1 MQILIIGGNSDIGF
15 EIAKEFYKN
24 NNNNLYLTTQPNK
37 KITKDINQLKNHKN
51 RLKLIKFDLL
61 EFNNHKKFYNALD
74 PKPDL
79 VICSAGM
86 FLNSEQ
92 ILSNFELKEKMIN
105 TNFTGY
111 ASILDIIIDDFKR
124 KNNGCIIGISS
135 VAGDRGRASNYMYG
149 STKSA
154 FSSYLSG
161 LRNSLKKFNINI
173 ITIKPGFVKTKMTNN
188 IKMNKYLTATPEKV
202 AKDVHKAWEKKK
214 DIVYTP
220 WYWKYIII
228 MIKIIPEKIFKKMN
242 L

>member
-61 EFNNHKKFYNALD
+61 EFNDHKKFYNALD

-173 ITIKPGFVKTKMTNN
+173 ITIKPGFVRTKMTNN

-202 AKDVHKAWEKKK
+202 AKDVHKAWKRKR

-228 MIKIIPEKIFKKMN
+228 IIKIIPEKIFKKMN

>member
-37 KITKDINQLKNHKN
+37 KITKDINQLKNNKN

-61 EFNNHKKFYNALD
+61 EFNDHKKFYNALD

-202 AKDVHKAWEKKK
+202 AKDVHKAWKRKK

-228 MIKIIPEKIFKKMN
+228 IIKIIPEKIFKKMN

>member
-61 EFNNHKKFYNALD
+61 EFSNHKKFYNTLD

-173 ITIKPGFVKTKMTNN
+173 ITIKPGFVRTKMTSN

-202 AKDVHKAWEKKK
+202 AKDVHKAWKRKR

-228 MIKIIPEKIFKKMN
+228 IIKIIPEKIFKKMN

>member
-202 AKDVHKAWEKKK
+202 AKDVHKAWKRKK

>member
-202 AKDVHKAWEKKK
+202 AKDVHKAWKRKK

-228 MIKIIPEKIFKKMN
+228 IIKIIPEKIFKKMN

>member
-1 MQILIIGGNSDIGF
+1 
-15 EIAKEFYKN
+15 
-24 NNNNLYLTTQPNK
+24 
-37 KITKDINQLKNHKN
+37 
-51 RLKLIKFDLL
+51 
-61 EFNNHKKFYNALD
+61 
-74 PKPDL
+74 
-79 VICSAGM
+79 M

-173 ITIKPGFVKTKMTNN
+173 ITIKPGFVRTKMTSN

-202 AKDVHKAWEKKK
+202 AKDVHKAWKRKR

-220 WYWKYIII
+220 WYWKYIFII
-228 MIKIIPEKIFKKMN
+228 IKIIPEKIFKKMN

>member
-202 AKDVHKAWEKKK
+202 AKDVHKAWKRKR

-228 MIKIIPEKIFKKMN
+228 IIKIIPEKIFKKMN

>member
-173 ITIKPGFVKTKMTNN
+173 ITIKPGFVRTKMTSN

-202 AKDVHKAWEKKK
+202 AKDVHKAWKRKK

-228 MIKIIPEKIFKKMN
+228 IIKIIPEKIFKKMN

>member
-37 KITKDINQLKNHKN
+37 KITKDINQLKNNKN

-61 EFNNHKKFYNALD
+61 EFNDHKKFYNALD

-173 ITIKPGFVKTKMTNN
+173 ITIKPGFVRTKMTSN

-202 AKDVHKAWEKKK
+202 AKDVHKAWKRKK

-228 MIKIIPEKIFKKMN
+228 IIKIIPEKIFKKMN

>member
-61 EFNNHKKFYNALD
+61 EFNDHKKFYNALD

-202 AKDVHKAWEKKK
+202 AKDVHKAWKRKK

-228 MIKIIPEKIFKKMN
+228 IIKIIPEKIFKKMN

>member
-61 EFNNHKKFYNALD
+61 KFNNHKKFYNALD

-202 AKDVHKAWEKKK
+202 AKDVHKAWKRKK

-228 MIKIIPEKIFKKMN
+228 IIKIIPEKIFKKMN

>member
-61 EFNNHKKFYNALD
+61 EFNDHKKFYNALD

-173 ITIKPGFVKTKMTNN
+173 ITIKPGFVRTKMTSN

-202 AKDVHKAWEKKK
+202 AKDVHKAWKRKR

-220 WYWKYIII
+220 WYWKYIFII
-228 MIKIIPEKIFKKMN
+228 IKIIPEKIFKKMN